1 MIIKNSFYN
10 NIETALLYNGK
21 DMVQDNQ
28 IVNYDKGINKYNN
41 TIVKKNDMAILS
53 AVSVKEWRNVMAMK
67 DTVAKKRKIS
77 VRLTEDIYWEMKADT
92 EKYHTDTSN
101 YIAMLI
107 HQNHQNPVNKIYTK
121 QVRSALNDIS
131 AFVLDMKGQLLA
143 KYPEDQELIKP
154 FITRAEKGVEDLWR
168 SLL

>member
-1 MIIKNSFYN
+1 MG
-10 NIETALLYNGK
+10 T
-21 DMVQDNQ
+21 
-28 IVNYDKGINKYNN
+28 
-41 TIVKKNDMAILS
+41 
-53 AVSVKEWRNVMAMK
+53 K

-77 VRLTEDIYWEMKADT
+77 VRLTEDIYGEMKADM
-92 EKYHTDTSN
+92 EKYSADASN

-107 HQNHQNPVNKIYTK
+107 HQNHQNPVNKIYMK

-131 AFVLDMKGQLLA
+131 ASVLGMKGQLLA

-154 FITRAEKGVEDLWR
+154 FIIRAEKGVEDLWR